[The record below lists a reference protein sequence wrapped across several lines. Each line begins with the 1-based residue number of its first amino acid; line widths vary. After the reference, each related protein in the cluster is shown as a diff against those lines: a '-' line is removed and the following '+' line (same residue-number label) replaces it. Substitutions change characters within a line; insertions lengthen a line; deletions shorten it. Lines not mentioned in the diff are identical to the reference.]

1 MLTTIDNIK
10 AIRDISNNLKDRRIT
25 PYIKEIED
33 AYILPAIGADL
44 YERLDTRK
52 EIDPILL
59 DGGYYTRIGRCG
71 EERDKCYGLR
81 IAVAYF
87 AYARVLKN
95 NQINVTAFG
104 VTEKHTSLSNP
115 SNDNDV
121 QDAVAEAR
129 KMGDYYLQS
138 CVRYLKRDACKCEQK
153 PSTGAKLKMEVI
165 L

>member
-1 MLTTIDNIK
+1 MLTTIDHIK
-10 AIRDISNNLKDRRIT
+10 AIRDISANLKDGRIV
-25 PYIKEIED
+25 PYIKEVED

-44 YERLDTRK
+44 YERLDTRTI
-52 EIDPILL
+52 IDPILL
-59 DGGYYTRIGRCG
+59 DGGYYTRTTQCG
-71 EERDKCYGLR
+71 EERDKCHGLR

-104 VTEKHTSLSNP
+104 VTEKHTNLSNP
-115 SNDNDV
+115 VKDESVD
-121 QDAVAEAR
+121 DAVGAAR

-138 CVRYLKRDACKCEQK
+138 CIRYLKRDECKCASK
-153 PSTGAKLKMEVI
+153 PTSGAKLKMEVI